1 MCYNITN
8 DEGRNKMYGL
18 PDSAILGTAKR
29 AKRGI
34 VGSRSRRRPVESTE
48 NGLSLVIRKWIT
60 RNDRKKV
67 ARQQTERLERK
78 HKVRFT
84 DK

>member
-1 MCYNITN
+1 
-8 DEGRNKMYGL
+8 MYGL

-29 AKRGI
+29 VKTGI
-34 VGSRSRRRPVESTE
+34 VGRRRIEETD
-48 NGLSLVIRKWIT
+48 NGEWSLPIYIWLQLKKRK
-60 RNDRKKV
+60 DRKK
-67 ARQQTERLERK
+67 RQEAKRNELERK